1 MANSRFS
8 DPFVEEVHEIRKK
21 LLRECDGDLEKLMDR
36 LQLKEQEDRSRV
48 VRDLNEVRARADS
61 RG

>member
-8 DPFVEEVHEIRKK
+8 DPFVDEVHEIREK
-21 LLRECDGDLEKLMDR
+21 LLRECDGDLEKLMDS

-48 VRDLNEVRARADS
+48 VRDLNEVKAPSDS
-61 RG
+61 RS